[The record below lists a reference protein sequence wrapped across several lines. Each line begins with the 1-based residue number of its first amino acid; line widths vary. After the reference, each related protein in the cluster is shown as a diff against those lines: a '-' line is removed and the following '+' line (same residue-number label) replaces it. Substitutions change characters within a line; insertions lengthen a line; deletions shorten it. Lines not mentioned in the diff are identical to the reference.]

1 MVPADDQAA
10 ASSSRPGSIAGGT
23 RSPVA
28 GATAA
33 VSGSGASASGAFRVV
48 IVGGGVAALEAGLA
62 LRDLAG
68 ERVEVV
74 VVAPEPDFV
83 YRPMAVREPFAYVS
97 AQRYPLGDIVKDI
110 GAELLVDRFAWVD
123 APGRVAHTDTGA
135 QIPYDALVVT
145 VGAHAHTRY
154 RYALTIDYRRLDEQL
169 HGLIQDVEGGYMHS
183 LAFVMP
189 AHKVWP
195 LPMYELAL
203 MTAERAYD
211 TSAELAITVVTPEDT
226 PLAIFG
232 QGASAGVSELLSR
245 AGIAV
250 LTSAYAEIPRDGH
263 VTIRPGGRKLTF
275 DRVVALPELLGP
287 AIRGLPAGE
296 EGFIPIDPYCRVRG
310 VDAVY
315 AAGDATDFAVKH
327 GGIAAQ
333 QADVVA
339 TSIAS
344 LAGASVEPVTFVPEI
359 RGMLLTGAKPR
370 YLSARI
376 TGGRGFSSEISDTP
390 SWSPPDKI
398 AAKYLAPY
406 LSRQAPSEESGA

>member
-1 MVPADDQAA
+1 M
-10 ASSSRPGSIAGGT
+10 
-23 RSPVA
+23 
-28 GATAA
+28 
-33 VSGSGASASGAFRVV
+33 SGVFKVV

-68 ERVEVV
+68 ERVDLTM
-74 VVAPEPDFV
+74 VAPEPDFT
-83 YRPMAVREPFAYVS
+83 YRPMAVREPFAY
-97 AQRYPLGDIVKDI
+97 APGQRYPLGDIVKDI
-110 GAELLVDRFAWVD
+110 GAELIVDRFAHVD
-123 APGRVAHTDTGA
+123 AAGRVAHTDTGA
-135 QIPYDALVVT
+135 QIPYDALVLT
-145 VGAHAHTRY
+145 LGAHAHERY
-154 RYALTIDYRRLDEQL
+154 RYALTIDDRRLDDQL

-189 AHKVWP
+189 GQKTWP

-232 QGASAGVSELLSR
+232 QGASAGVSELLSQ
-245 AGIAV
+245 AGITV
-250 LTSAYAEIPRDGH
+250 LASAYAEVPQDGQ
-263 VTIRPGGRKLTF
+263 VTIRPGDRQLTF

-287 AIRGLPAGE
+287 AVRGLPADE
-296 EGFIPIDPYCRVRG
+296 EGFIPIDAYCRVRG

-344 LAGASVEPVTFVPEI
+344 LAGAPVEPVAFVPEI
-359 RGMLLTGAKPR
+359 HGMLLTGAKPR

-390 SWSPPDKI
+390 SWSPPGKI

-406 LSRQAPSEESGA
+406 LSRLAPSEERGT